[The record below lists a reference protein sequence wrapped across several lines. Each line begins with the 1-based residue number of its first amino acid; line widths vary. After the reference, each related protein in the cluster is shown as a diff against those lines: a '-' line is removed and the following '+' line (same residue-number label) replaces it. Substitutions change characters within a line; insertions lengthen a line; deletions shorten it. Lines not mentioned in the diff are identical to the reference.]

1 MSAVWTVAARVLAD
15 AGITHVFGL
24 PADEPGLLD
33 AAVDRP
39 GLRPVPVRDQRVGAC
54 AAAGFTAA
62 TGVPAVL
69 ALTSGPAFTNAL
81 TGLLE
86 AASLGLPM
94 VVVTTRIPGAE
105 LGRGGF
111 QEVDQAAMAGPLV
124 KWHHRVE
131 RADRLAWA
139 LRRAVHLAVND
150 RPGITLVEVTDEVQ
164 RGEPPEFT
172 SAGAVRR
179 LRAVP
184 PAGELAVAAE
194 VLSAARRPLL
204 LAGGGARA
212 AGAGPALAR
221 LAGLLGAPVL
231 TTASGRGVVDED
243 DVSSFGVAGLYLTPP
258 LQDAVDDA
266 DVVCVVG
273 SRLEETVRMG
283 WASLAERRIVQ
294 VDADAA
300 AFGQAVDAAV
310 PLLGD
315 AALTTAALAELVAG
329 RAQPDRRAWRDTAAA
344 ARAAAL
350 GTGAGSSAHAV
361 FTAVTDVFGPRVTL
375 VQENGLHDMW
385 GYHFSALRVRAGT
398 VVVGPGEQTMMGYGL
413 PAAVGAA
420 LGTPNRPTVLL
431 CGDGALGVSMAA
443 LPTVAELGLGLVAVM
458 FDNGGFGWPRRGRT
472 AGGAD
477 DGLTRF
483 TLPSPVAAAVRA
495 LGGEA
500 FTVGAGQDPAGVLKS
515 AHDVAAG
522 GRIALVTVPVLD
534 DDVPP
539 GVLRM
544 EQLT

>member
-1 MSAVWTVAARVLAD
+1 MNTVWTVAARVLAD
-15 AGITHVFGL
+15 AGISHVFGL

-33 AAVDRP
+33 AAADHP
-39 GLRPVPVRDQRVGAC
+39 ELRCVPIRDQRVGAC

-124 KWHHRVE
+124 KWYHRVE

-139 LRRAVHLAVND
+139 LRRAVHLAVNG
-150 RPGITLVEVTDEVQ
+150 RPGITLVEVTDEVH
-164 RGEPPEFT
+164 RGDPPACT
-172 SAGAVRR
+172 PVGPVRR
-179 LRAVP
+179 LRTLP
-184 PAGELAVAAE
+184 PVEDLVVAAE
-194 VLSAARRPLL
+194 VLSAARRPIL

-212 AGAGPALAR
+212 AGAGRVLAR

-231 TTASGRGVVDED
+231 TTASGRGIVDED
-243 DVSSFGVAGLYLTPP
+243 AVWSFGVAGLYLTPP
-258 LQDAVDDA
+258 LQDVVDDA
-266 DVVCVVG
+266 DVVCVIG

-283 WASLAERRIVQ
+283 WASLAGRRIVQ
-294 VDADAA
+294 IDADVA
-300 AFGQAVDAAV
+300 AFGQAVTAGVA
-310 PLLGD
+310 LLGD
-315 AALTTAALAELVAG
+315 AALTTTALADLVAG
-329 RAQPDRRAWRDTAAA
+329 RHQPDRRAWRERATA

-350 GTGAGSSAHAV
+350 GTGSGSAVCAV
-361 FTAVTDVFGPRVTL
+361 FAAVTEVFGPRVTL

-385 GYHFSALRVRAGT
+385 GYHFSALRVRTGT

-413 PAAVGAA
+413 PAAIGVA
-420 LGTPNRPTVLL
+420 LGTTDRPTVLL
-431 CGDGALGVSMAA
+431 CGDGALGISMAA
-443 LPTVAELGLGLVAVM
+443 LPTAAELGLGLVAVM

-472 AGGAD
+472 SDGAD

-483 TLPSPVAAAVRA
+483 ALPSPVAAAVLA

-500 FTVGAGQDPAGVLKS
+500 FTIGPGQDPAGVLKS
-515 AHDVAAG
+515 AQAVAAE
-522 GRIALVTVPVLD
+522 GRLALVTVPVAD
-534 DDVPP
+534 DDVPA
-539 GVLRM
+539 GVLRL
-544 EQLT
+544 EALS